1 MAPAPLTEALRAYF
15 GVYARPPMAKDT
27 LNPKQEAFAFH
38 LARGLPMGEAYRLA
52 GFRATGNHVFE
63 NASKLAKSTK
73 VSTKVDQ
80 ERAKLAEARM
90 IALQSGMIVTAQSV
104 GAMLAEVFR
113 NATADKQHGAAAT
126 AAMGLAKLHGLLV
139 ERTEDVT
146 RRATR
151 DPAALREITVDDWM
165 AAQQGQG
172 LLPPSEPSPE
182 PGPPILEPTIPEPGP
197 PGMEADYQTPDV
209 TNPEPLRN
217 AIIQG
222 PEPLEPLE
230 PEPAKAHRY
239 DA

>member
-1 MAPAPLTEALRAYF
+1 
-15 GVYARPPMAKDT
+15 MAKDT

-182 PGPPILEPTIPEPGP
+182 PPTAQPLEPGPPILEPGS

>member
-1 MAPAPLTEALRAYF
+1 
-15 GVYARPPMAKDT
+15 MAKAGTDHRRGALT
-27 LNPKQEAFAFH
+27 PRQEVFALH
-38 LARGLPMGEAYRLA
+38 VAMGASLGEAYRQA
-52 GFRATGNHVFE
+52 GYQSQGNRVYE
-63 NASKLAKSTK
+63 KASQLAKLGKIRDRTEAIR
-73 VSTKVDQ
+73 VQ
-80 ERAKLAEARM
+80 RERASVATAT
-90 IALQSGMIVTAQSV
+90 VTAQTV

-182 PGPPILEPTIPEPGP
+182 PSPAPGPPILEPGS